1 LVSQSPIVFFPHIT
15 LLFYPHIQ
23 FYSLSSILPSRNIRQ
38 RVPSGAI
45 QPQCGGIGGGWSR
58 LGYNDSS
65 VAGLY
70 QAPRGPPTDG
80 CPLHSQPGPGHS
92 SGHDGT
98 LGAGYAGLASAETA
112 PAAAASTTGSAPAA
126 LAAPPGVPL
135 PTLGAAASTLPT
147 APGTSSTATVGRRGV
162 GWRLGRHGVHAY
174 RKPDIPLARLQSRE
188 EHGAKF
194 FQQRQ
199 LL

>member
-1 LVSQSPIVFFPHIT
+1 MNVAQQNSQWSWSQLGRGGTYRLHTKVGPRRYFSWFVSRQSFSSSISLSF
-15 LLFYPHIQ
+15 FYPHIQ
-23 FYSLSSILPSRNIRQ
+23 FYFLRSILPSRKIRQ

-58 LGYNDSS
+58 LGCNDSS

-70 QAPRGPPTDG
+70 QAPRGPPTGG
-80 CPLHSQPGPGHS
+80 CPLHTQPGPGHS

-98 LGAGYAGLASAETA
+98 LGTGYAGLASAETA
-112 PAAAASTTGSAPAA
+112 PPAAA
-126 LAAPPGVPL
+126 
-135 PTLGAAASTLPT
+135 
-147 APGTSSTATVGRRGV
+147 STATVGRRGV
-162 GWRLGRHGVHAY
+162 GWSLGRHDAHLC

-188 EHGAKF
+188 EHGAKS
-194 FQQRQ
+194 FQQPQ